1 MDLEKYIHRIF
12 QISSEQEFEDL
23 AIEAFKYQRNNC
35 SIYGEF
41 IDRLN
46 RPDPN
51 ALNEIPFLPISFFK
65 THQVID
71 RNQPASIVFK
81 SSGTTGMERSKHFV
95 ANVEIY
101 QRSFSLG
108 FSHFFGELENCV
120 FAALLPNYIEQ
131 GDSSLIYMIDSLINQ
146 TKDSYSGFYYDNFSD
161 LQNAYSYSERTSKKF
176 ILFGVSYAL
185 LDLAELGFKFP
196 NAIIFETGGMKGRRE
211 EWSKERLHEEL
222 CAQFGVKEIAAEY
235 GMTELLSQA
244 YSAGNGQFETPNWMK
259 VLIRDVNDPFALVPN
274 GKTGGI
280 NVIDLA
286 NIHSCSFIATQ
297 DLGRINT
304 DTFQLMGRFDHSD
317 LRGCNMLVQ

>member
-12 QISSEQEFEDL
+12 QISSEQEFEYL
-23 AIEAFKYQRNNC
+23 ALEAFNYQRNHC
-35 SIYGEF
+35 DIYAEF
-41 IDRLN
+41 IDRLK

-51 ALNEIPFLPISFFK
+51 ALAEIPFLPISFFK

-101 QRSFSLG
+101 QRSFSWG

-185 LDLAELGFKFP
+185 LDLAELGLKFP

-211 EWSKERLHEEL
+211 EWAKERLHEEL
-222 CAQFGVKEIAAEY
+222 CVQFGVKKIAAEY

-244 YSAGNGQFETPNWMK
+244 YSFGNGQFKTPKWMK
-259 VLIRDVNDPFALVPN
+259 VLMRDVNDPFAYVPS

-297 DLGRINT
+297 DLGRQHA
-304 DTFQLMGRFDHSD
+304 DGFQLMGRFDHSD

>member
-1 MDLEKYIHRIF
+1 LDLEKYIHRIF
-12 QISSEQEFEDL
+12 QISSDQEFEDL
-23 AIEAFKYQRNNC
+23 AFEAFKYQRNHC
-35 SIYGEF
+35 DIYGEF
-41 IDRLN
+41 IDRLK

-51 ALNEIPFLPISFFK
+51 SLTEIPFLPISFFK

-71 RNQPASIVFK
+71 RNQRASIVFK

-95 ANVEIY
+95 ANEEIY

-108 FSHFFGELENCV
+108 FHHFFGELENCV
-120 FAALLPNYIEQ
+120 FAALLPNYLEQ
-131 GDSSLIYMIDSLINQ
+131 GDSSLIYMIDSLIKQ
-146 TKDSYSGFYYDNFSD
+146 TRDSNSGFYYGNFSD
-161 LQNAYSYSERTSKKF
+161 LENAYFYSEKTRKRF

-196 NAIIFETGGMKGRRE
+196 NAIVFETGGMKGRRE
-211 EWSKERLHEEL
+211 EWSKKRLHEEL

-244 YSAGNGQFETPNWMK
+244 YSSGNEQFKTPKWMK
-259 VLIRDVNDPFALVPN
+259 VLMRDVNDPFAFVPS

-297 DLGRINT
+297 DLGRQHA
-304 DTFQLMGRFDHSD
+304 DAFQLMGRFDHSD